1 MEMHVEPQGDH
12 IVMMTFFMFFLL
24 LRLLK
29 FLSKGGSFE
38 KQPV

>member
-12 IVMMTFFMFFLL
+12 IVMMTFFIL